1 MSFDAGQFF
10 NNLFNNVGKI
20 GKVNSENEI
29 KLKYNPEIANDA
41 KILPDETPDEK
52 VIVSEKMLMYA
63 VPDFKKEDITVEKY
77 AIVRPDTPDD
87 TPKPTMTVEKYA
99 IVRPDIPEDTPKPT
113 DITVEKYAIVRPD
126 PTIEEPIVKPD
137 NPGIYKYAVPSVTPT
152 AEEPVVPMYAV
163 PDPEPVPSPAPTG
176 IAPVLKYAM
185 PTPEPMP
192 VPTQPTYIPT
202 PQPTIPHNPVNP
214 WRINIPQIITN
225 LFGNNGSSFAMRV
238 NNAFANFFSRLR

>member
-52 VIVSEKMLMYA
+52 VAINRNIAMYA
-63 VPDFKKEDITVEKY
+63 VPNPEPTY
-77 AIVRPDTPDD
+77 T
-87 TPKPTMTVEKYA
+87 PTMYA
-99 IVRPDIPEDTPKPT
+99 VPAPEPTYTPTMYAVPAPEPT
-113 DITVEKYAIVRPD
+113 INPMYSVPTPD

-163 PDPEPVPSPAPTG
+163 PDPEPIPSPEPTG
-176 IAPVLKYAM
+176 VAPVLKYAM